1 MPVSNET
8 PFRGSSPEPPPA
20 RDTAAPGGAPEPGGV
35 LLLRDVE
42 VEGRR
47 VDVRLAGG
55 IVAALGEGLPAR
67 PGDEVIDG
75 HGGALIP
82 GLHDHHIHLMA
93 TAAAGRSV
101 RAGPPEVSSAAELAD
116 ALRRADASL
125 PPGAWLRAVGYH
137 ESVAGDLDRDA
148 LDALLPRRPVRVQH
162 RSGAQ
167 WSLNGAA
174 CRAVGLDDG
183 PLPAGAETDA
193 SGRPTG
199 RLLRA
204 DAWLRERLPA
214 EAPPDLASLGRWL
227 ARAGVTGVT
236 DATPVERPEDLRLL
250 AEADLPQRLTLTG
263 GPALAAADFPEG
275 VARGPVK
282 LVVTD
287 HELPSL
293 DALAGA
299 IEAAHLASR
308 PVAVHCVS
316 LVALVLALAAWEQAG
331 VRPGDRVEHGSV
343 ISAELVPVLAE
354 RGLTVVTQPGL
365 VAERGDRY
373 LLDVPPEDHADL
385 YRCASLLDAGVP
397 VAGSTDAP
405 YTSPDPWAAVRAATD
420 RRTTGG
426 RVLGEAERVSPS
438 RALELFLTAPDDPG
452 GEPRRVRAGAAADLV
467 LLSAPL
473 HEVLAA
479 PSPDAVTATFFGGVP
494 F

>member
-1 MPVSNET
+1 MPTEG
-8 PFRGSSPEPPPA
+8 PPGGPSPEPPPA
-20 RDTAAPGGAPEPGGV
+20 RDTAAPGGGPEPGGA

-55 IVAALGEGLPAR
+55 IVAEIGGRLPAR
-67 PGDEVIDG
+67 PGEEVLDG
-75 HGGALIP
+75 QGGALIP

-93 TAAAGRSV
+93 AAAAERSV
-101 RAGPPEVSSAAELAD
+101 RAGPPEVSSTAELAE

-167 WSLNGAA
+167 WSLNSAA

-183 PLPAGAETDA
+183 PLPEGAETDA
-193 SGRPTG
+193 AGRPTG

-204 DAWLRERLPA
+204 DTWLRERLPA
-214 EAPPDLASLGRWL
+214 EAPPDLAALGRRL

-236 DATPVERPEDLRLL
+236 DATPVEKTADLRVL
-250 AEADLPQRLTLTG
+250 AEAGLPQRLTLTG
-263 GPALAAADFPEG
+263 GPALAAAEFPG
-275 VARGPVK
+275 GAARGPVK
-282 LVVTD
+282 LVVAD

-293 DALAGA
+293 DALAGW
-299 IEAAHLASR
+299 IEAAHRASR

-331 VRPGDRVEHGSV
+331 VLRGDRVEHGSV
-343 ISAELVPVLAE
+343 VSPELVPVLAE
-354 RGLTVVTQPGL
+354 RGLTVVTQPGF

-373 LLDVPPEDHADL
+373 LLDVPAEEHADL
-385 YRCASLLDAGVP
+385 YRCASLLAAGVP

-405 YTSPDPWAAVRAATD
+405 YGSPDPWRAIRAAID
-420 RRTTGG
+420 RRTEGG
-426 RVLGEAERVSPS
+426 RVLGAAERVSPR
-438 RALELFLTAPDDPG
+438 RALELFLTPPDDPG
-452 GEPRRVRAGAAADLV
+452 GRPRRVRRGAAADLV
-467 LLSAPL
+467 LLAAPL
-473 HEVLAA
+473 GEVLAD
-479 PSPDAVTATFFGGVP
+479 PSADAVSTTFFAGIP